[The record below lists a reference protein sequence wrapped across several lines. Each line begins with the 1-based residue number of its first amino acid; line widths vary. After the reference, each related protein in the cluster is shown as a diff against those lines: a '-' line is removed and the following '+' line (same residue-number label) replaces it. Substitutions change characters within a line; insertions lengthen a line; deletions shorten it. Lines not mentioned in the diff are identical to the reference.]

1 MEGLRYQRLF
11 MRGIAIIIA
20 VAACFAVIAAIQVHR
35 RVTSA
40 ETTARDQLRN
50 TASAIANA
58 ADTVETVG
66 TGLANGAT
74 TATNVQGILT
84 NASGIV
90 RTAGTTTEGV
100 GNTFGFRIPLT
111 RIRPFGAAEDALVDQ
126 AAQINALSDSLDHT
140 ATSLGANATDLRALG
155 AHAES
160 TATMLRA
167 ASRSVGQFVG
177 DGATT
182 GGLARFA
189 DSVRALCVIAALL
202 GLLFIGV
209 AVILWMLAAR
219 LPDLDAIA
227 DAVAAR
233 LATPAGNAVPV
244 SRAVQASDGAGDGAR
259 DAAVG
264 RSAGDER

>member
-1 MEGLRYQRLF
+1 MMEGLRLQRLF

-35 RVTSA
+35 HVTAA
-40 ETTARDQLRN
+40 EATARDQLRT
-50 TASAIANA
+50 TATAIAGA

-66 TGLANGAT
+66 DSLMNGAT
-74 TATNVQGILT
+74 TASNVQSVIN

-111 RIRPFGAAEDALVDQ
+111 RIRPFGAAEDTLLDQ
-126 AAQINALSDSLDHT
+126 AAQITALADALNHT
-140 ATSLGANATDLRALG
+140 ATSLGGNATDLRALG

-160 TATMLRA
+160 TATMLHA
-167 ASRSVGQFVG
+167 ASQSLDQFAG
-177 DGATT
+177 DGTTT

-189 DSVRALCVIAALL
+189 DSLRAVCVIAILL

-233 LATPAGNAVPV
+233 LAAQAGAAAPPPQ
-244 SRAVQASDGAGDGAR
+244 AVQASEGASDG
-259 DAAVG
+259 
-264 RSAGDER
+264 

>member
-11 MRGIAIIIA
+11 MRGVAIIIA

-35 RVTSA
+35 HVTTA
-40 ETTARDQLRN
+40 EATARDQLRN
-50 TASAIANA
+50 TATAIAGA
-58 ADTVETVG
+58 ADTIETVG
-66 TGLANGAT
+66 TSLANGAT
-74 TATNVQGILT
+74 TAANVQSTIT
-84 NASGIV
+84 NAASIV

-160 TATMLRA
+160 TATMLNA
-167 ASRSVGQFVG
+167 ASRSVEQFVG

-189 DSVRALCVIAALL
+189 DSVRALCVIAILL

-209 AVILWMLAAR
+209 AVILWLLAAR
-219 LPDLDAIA
+219 LPDLDAIT

-233 LATPAGNAVPV
+233 LAAQVGDAAPV
-244 SRAVQASDGAGDGAR
+244 SKAAPASSGASDG
-259 DAAVG
+259 
-264 RSAGDER
+264 